1 MKERSQTLNHQIGEA
16 IKLLRAQHSETLMN
30 FYGLWLHCSTLG
42 GVAGRT
48 FTPIQQWSTLGSK
61 TGAEKAKKKKRASGL
76 TKRCWKC
83 QWEKKK
89 NPRERWTSG
98 WKGNWR
104 AGSDTELATWNRL
117 YGHPSSLN
125 KSILQ
130 LATNRADYSVTRAA
144 LWQQSVDALHFKAPV
159 LFNYWTNCFFFLF
172 RSAT

>member
-1 MKERSQTLNHQIGEA
+1 MGCDFTAPRSEVWRAALLPQASDGPPWA
-16 IKLLRAQHSETLMN
+16 AKLVLKKQKKKSVPVV
-30 FYGLWLHCSTLG
+30 WLS
-42 GVAGRT
+42 A
-48 FTPIQQWSTLGSK
+48 
-61 TGAEKAKKKKRASGL
+61 AESASGKKKK
-76 TKRCWKC
+76 
-83 QWEKKK
+83 KKK